1 MSKNQEIPSEH
12 AEQAA
17 VVRWFDA
24 VACGRIY
31 AVPNGG
37 TRSQAYTAH
46 LHAEGMRTGAPDLI
60 AALPG
65 GRTVWIEMKRARKSK
80 SRVSPA
86 QRAEHACLQALGH
99 EVHVCYGAAEA
110 IAVLT
115 AALEEVRPSVAQMQA
130 VEAAV
135 KGAEDDGKA

>member
-115 AALEEVRPSVAQMQA
+115 AALEQVRPTVAQGLA
-130 VEAAV
+130 VMAITE
-135 KGAEDDGKA
+135 KTQQREKM